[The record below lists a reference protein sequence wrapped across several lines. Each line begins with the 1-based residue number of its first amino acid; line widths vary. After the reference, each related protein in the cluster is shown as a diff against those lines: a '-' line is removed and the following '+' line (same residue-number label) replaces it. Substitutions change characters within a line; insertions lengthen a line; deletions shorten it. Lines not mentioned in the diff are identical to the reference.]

1 MKRVFLL
8 LLVIVVALS
17 LSAFAGEA
25 KMGKAKSLAGWVSDE
40 KCGAEGAK
48 AEAAECT
55 KKCIEGGKKVVFVTD
70 ADKKVLNVSNPEV
83 LKGHEGHHVRVSAH
97 VDDAAG
103 TIHVMNVKMI
113 KAKAAAKAT
122 T

>member
-8 LLVIVVALS
+8 LLVFVVAFS

-25 KMGKAKSLAGWVSDE
+25 KMGKAKSVSGWVSDE

-48 AEAAECT
+48 AAAAECT

-70 ADKKVLNVSNPEV
+70 KDKKVLNVENPEV

-103 TIHVMNVKMI
+103 SMHIMSVKMI
-113 KAKAAAKAT
+113 KAKAAAKT